1 MKKILLYTVCA
12 LPFLQSCS
20 DKPDQTTS
28 APEETKEYAVFVTA
42 GNSTSG
48 ENYYTLTAA
57 DLMKDTILSPV
68 GSGIEPDMITFWSNI
83 YSAFNSGTFYY
94 TQEGNIISKQRIVN
108 GKYREIGNLI
118 AAADS
123 WQLGMMKTVFNSNGL
138 NFLSWETKY
147 NAAED
152 VLEKNLYIVDTTNSM
167 SIKSKNAIKFPV
179 PSFTLYDSEGTAIP
193 KEELPFSPS
202 SFHIANNKIFIGY
215 YYSWETKIDTTYML
229 VCDYPGLTNVKLL
242 KDARL
247 GHVSGNWYASS
258 SSFTDE
264 NGDYYFTT
272 YNEVNKSYGLL
283 RIKSGTTEI
292 DPTYAFDLKGYKF
305 PYTNDF
311 HAYLKNGLAFV
322 APYIIDVRTK
332 QVVKDLNSFGLGDVQ
347 ITMDSYTENKNELYV
362 ILKTSD
368 ARWFVAKYD
377 ADKNTLTRG
386 VEINGGVTQVSRI
399 ARLK

>member
-1 MKKILLYTVCA
+1 
-12 LPFLQSCS
+12 
-20 DKPDQTTS
+20 
-28 APEETKEYAVFVTA
+28 
-42 GNSTSG
+42 
-48 ENYYTLTAA
+48 
-57 DLMKDTILSPV
+57 
-68 GSGIEPDMITFWSNI
+68 MITFWSNI

-229 VCDYPGLTNVKLL
+229 ICDYPGLTNVKLL

-247 GHVSGNWYASS
+247 GHV
-258 SSFTDE
+258 
-264 NGDYYFTT
+264 
-272 YNEVNKSYGLL
+272 
-283 RIKSGTTEI
+283 
-292 DPTYAFDLKGYKF
+292 
-305 PYTNDF
+305 
-311 HAYLKNGLAFV
+311 AFV